1 MTNIKLR
8 YFFSVLILMCIF
20 KIKRN
25 IYHLLIDISW
35 PTIQLVSSCHF
46 QLRLTRWCGDYEVP
60 LILGYCLEM
69 TKLLQKKSRKIIHK
83 TRVFVF
89 YFKDANS
96 ITNFTIIFIILFI
109 SNKFPCFWCFCFVTS
124 LFDTLKHKFLR
135 KVRLKW

>member
-1 MTNIKLR
+1 MPLNGKNIFLIQSSSNKMWQSIKLWYL

-20 KIKRN
+20 KLKRN
-25 IYHLLIDISW
+25 IYHLLIHISW

-46 QLRLTRWCGDYEVP
+46 QLHLTRWCGDYEVP

-69 TKLLQKKSRKIIHK
+69 TRLLQKKSRKIIHK
-83 TRVFVF
+83 TRIFVF

-109 SNKFPCFWCFCFVTS
+109 SN
-124 LFDTLKHKFLR
+124 
-135 KVRLKW
+135 